1 LKILLLIPIAL
12 ILVLSSYFFSIDNEV
27 LYIGDNVPS
36 FSLIDQDGNIH
47 NLTDYKNK
55 RLVVYFFPMADTPG

>member
-12 ILVLSSYFFSIDNEV
+12 ILVLSSYFFSKDNEV
-27 LYIGDNVPS
+27 LYVGDNAPS